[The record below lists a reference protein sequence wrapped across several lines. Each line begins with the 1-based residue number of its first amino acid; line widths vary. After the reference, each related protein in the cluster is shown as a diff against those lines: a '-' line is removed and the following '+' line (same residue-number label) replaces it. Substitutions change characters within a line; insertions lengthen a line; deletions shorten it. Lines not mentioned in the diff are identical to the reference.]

1 MVCQIGYIADYS
13 STYLNV
19 YFKILGLYLVIIT
32 SGQGISQTGD
42 SPPKAAGMDFWS
54 FQSIQRPN
62 LPLVLNQSWIQSPI
76 DNFVL
81 AKLESV
87 GLKPAAPASK
97 RILLRRLT
105 VNLTGLLP
113 TLEELR
119 AFESDT
125 SPHAWDNV
133 VDRLL
138 ASPRYG
144 ERWGRHWL
152 DVARYGD
159 SNGGDENLYFPNAN
173 KYRDYVVHSLNRDQP
188 FSEFV
193 QEQIAGDLMS
203 TGGDPESVRRRIIA
217 TGFLVIGTKILAEP
231 DPRKMEMDIID
242 EQIDTIGKA
251 FMGLSIGCARCHD
264 HKFDPISTRSYYSM
278 ASIFKST
285 YTMEH
290 YNIVAKWHER
300 EVGNASEIA
309 ALKKVRAEM
318 AKLNKDNEL
327 IDLKAREQ
335 IQIKARQDVA
345 KYLLGANEVI
355 SRRRLIGE
363 PEPLGPSVSKNLV
376 KNKGLLFEAEDFD
389 RGNVTVDRSNY
400 GKKIGIISDP
410 GSQKNF
416 VEYDIELPKA
426 GNYQIELR
434 YAANLARPGQ
444 LLMDGK
450 VIHSEAVSNVTGG
463 WQPEHQKWN
472 VEGVYYFEEGKHVLR
487 IQSEPMMS
495 HIDKILIINAPLPK
509 TNEIVDADESWAPR
523 DLNQIASEEG
533 LVPSILNNWADF
545 LVRAEND
552 NNQLF
557 KIWLEYAQLPR
568 RSFFTEAKQLVN
580 ENNSEL
586 CRPLGQTQEIDFV
599 LVRDWF
605 NGFTPN
611 SLRSVANHYRA
622 LFDEAWGWDLDK
634 VTPEQKELLTFLLD
648 KKGPFA
654 LPKDI
659 EVYFDKTIRDQ
670 LKTNQERLVAVEK
683 TMPKLPMAMAVEDR
697 KIEDLA
703 VHIRG
708 DYLTLGEKAPRG
720 VPMPF
725 SFSDRYRVA
734 EETSGR
740 LKLAQWL
747 TDKDHPLTARVIAN
761 RVWHWHFGSGLVGTP
776 DDFGIRGSQ
785 PTHPELLDWLASE
798 LILSGWSLKHLH
810 KLILRSEAY
819 MMSTSDNSVAAEIDP
834 ENKLLWRM
842 NRRRMEAEV
851 IHDSLLQLS
860 GRLDLKMGGLAAKV
874 KTQDPTSEDLDKN
887 KEIYR
892 KITRR
897 ALYVPVHRTQV
908 YDLFDAF
915 DFPDPGTT
923 TGRRNATTV
932 ATQAL
937 FFLNNDWLMQQAN
950 ALAKRSNA
958 SPKAKVDFLY
968 ETTLGRVPT
977 NMEQASALKFVKR
990 FGDSLPDSLPKAKR
1004 EDESWAAYCQV
1015 LLQSNRF
1022 LYLN

>member
-1 MVCQIGYIADYS
+1 MVCQIGYIADYC
-13 STYLNV
+13 STYLKV
-19 YFKILGLYLVIIT
+19 YLKIIGLYLVIIT
-32 SGQGISQTGD
+32 TGQALGQGD
-42 SPPKAAGMDFWS
+42 SSLKTAGMDFWS
-54 FQSIQRPN
+54 FQPIQRPK
-62 LPLVLNQSWIQSPI
+62 LPLVQNQLWIQSPI

-81 AKLESV
+81 AKLESA
-87 GLKPAAPASK
+87 GLRPAVPASK
-97 RILLRRLT
+97 RMLLRRLT

-125 SPHAWDNV
+125 SPHAWVNV
-133 VDRLL
+133 IDRLL

-173 KYRDYVVHSLNRDQP
+173 KYRDYVVDALNRDQP

-203 TGGDPESVRRRIIA
+203 IGSDPEAVRQRIIA

-278 ASIFKST
+278 AGIFKST

-300 EVGNASEIA
+300 EVGTASEMA
-309 ALKKVRAEM
+309 ALKKVRADM
-318 AKLNKDNEL
+318 AQLNKDNEV
-327 IDLKAREQ
+327 ITRKAREKL
-335 IQIKARQDVA
+335 QIKLRQDVA

-355 SRRRLIGE
+355 SRRRLIGK
-363 PEPLGPSVSKNLV
+363 PEPLGPSAMKNLV
-376 KNKGLLFEAEDFD
+376 KGKGLLFEAEDFD
-389 RGNVTVDRSNY
+389 RGNVAVDRSNY
-400 GKKIGIISDP
+400 GKGIGIISDP
-410 GSQKNF
+410 GGQKNF
-416 VEYDIELPKA
+416 AEYDIELPIT
-426 GNYQIELR
+426 GNYQVELR
-434 YAANLARPGQ
+434 YAASLSRPGQ
-444 LLMDGK
+444 LLMDGT
-450 VIHSEAVSNVTGG
+450 VIQPEAVSNITGG

-472 VEGVYYFEEGKHVLR
+472 VEGVYHFEAGKHVLR

-495 HIDKILIINAPLPK
+495 HIDKVLIINAPLPK
-509 TNEIVDADESWAPR
+509 ANEIVEADESWAPR

-533 LVPSILNNWADF
+533 LVPGVLNNWADL
-545 LVRAEND
+545 LVRAENED
-552 NNQLF
+552 NQLF
-557 KIWLEYAQLPR
+557 KIWLEYAKLPR
-568 RSFFTEAKQLVN
+568 RSFFTEAKRLAN
-580 ENNSEL
+580 ENRSEL
-586 CRPLGQTQEIDFV
+586 CRPLGEAQEIDFV

-622 LFDEAWGWDLDK
+622 LFDEAWGWDLNK
-634 VTPEQKELLTFLLD
+634 ATPRQKELLTFLLD

-659 EVYFDKTIRDQ
+659 EVNFDKAISGQ
-670 LKTNQERLVAVEK
+670 LKYNQERLIAIKK
-683 TMPKLPMAMAVEDR
+683 TMPNLPKAMAVEDR
-697 KIEDLA
+697 EIEDLA

-708 DYLTLGEKAPRG
+708 DYLTLGDKAPRG

-734 EETSGR
+734 DETSGR

-747 TDKDHPLTARVIAN
+747 TDEEHPLTARVIAN

-798 LILSGWSLKHLH
+798 LIRSGWSLKHLH
-810 KLILRSEAY
+810 KLILRSSAY
-819 MMSTSDNSVAAEIDP
+819 MMSTSANSLASEIDP
-834 ENKLLWRM
+834 ENKWLWRM
-842 NRRRMEAEV
+842 NRHRMEAEV

-860 GRLDLKMGGLAAKV
+860 GRLDLKMGGLAAQV
-874 KTQDPTSEDLDKN
+874 KTQDPTSEDLEKN

-937 FFLNNDWLMQQAN
+937 FFLNNDWLMQQAD
-950 ALAKRSNA
+950 ALAKRSSG

-968 ETTLGRVPT
+968 EATLGRVPT
-977 NMEQASALKFVKR
+977 NAEHMSAVKFVKR
-990 FGDSLPDSLPKAKR
+990 FGDSLPASLSQAKR
-1004 EDESWAAYCQV
+1004 EEKSWAAYCQV
-1015 LLQSNRF
+1015 LLQSNHF